1 MRRIRILYVITRMNI
16 GGAAIQAGL
25 LTAMLDP
32 ARFETLLVAGAEGPR
47 EGNILSLGRLPSTV
61 RPLLVPELGR
71 RIAPADDLRAL
82 WKVTAIARAYRP
94 DIVHTHLAKAGFV
107 GRIAGRL
114 SGAQAIVHTYHG
126 SVFHGY
132 FGRRESAL
140 YLGVERALARVT
152 SRIVA
157 ITPQV
162 SEELTKLR
170 VAPAAK
176 IVEIPLGL
184 DLAPFRDAPDR
195 LTARARLGI
204 SPDDA
209 VVGLVARLVPIKDV
223 RTFLKAMAFL
233 VEDIPRLVV
242 LIAGDGEDRAALETA
257 AAELGFGARCRFL
270 GWRADLSTLYAAMN
284 VLVLSSINEGA
295 PVSVIEAMATG
306 RPVVATAVGGVPDV
320 VHNGQTGILVPP
332 REPESLALAVRAILS
347 DPQVGEAF
355 GKEGQRQALARFD
368 APRLVADV
376 ERLYRSLVHTPPED
390 APALADSLEGQ
401 SR

>member
-1 MRRIRILYVITRMNI
+1 MRRIRILRVITRMNI
-16 GGAAIQAGL
+16 GGPAIQAGL

-32 ARFETLLVAGAEGPR
+32 ARFETLLVAGAEGSR

-114 SGAQAIVHTYHG
+114 AGAQAIVHTYHG

-132 FGRRESAL
+132 FGRPESAL
-140 YLGVERALARVT
+140 YLGVERALAHVT

-157 ITPQV
+157 ITPQG
-162 SEELTKLR
+162 SEELARLR

-195 LTARARLGI
+195 LAARSLLGI
-204 SPDDA
+204 SPDEPL
-209 VVGLVARLVPIKDV
+209 VGLVARLVPIKDV
-223 RTFLKAMAFL
+223 LTFLKAMAL
-233 VEDIPRLVV
+233 VIADIPQLAVMIV
-242 LIAGDGEDRAALETA
+242 GDGEERARLEA
-257 AAELGFGARCRFL
+257 AAVQIGLGTRCRFL
-270 GWRADLSTLYAAMN
+270 GWRADLPVLYAAMD
-284 VLVLSSINEGA
+284 VLALSSINEGA

-320 VHNGQTGILVPP
+320 VLDGRTGFLVPP
-332 REPESLALAVRAILS
+332 RDPKALSAAVSAILC
-347 DPQVGEAF
+347 DRQVADSF
-355 GKEGQRQALARFD
+355 GKEGRRNALARFD
-368 APRLVADV
+368 APRLVADI
-376 ERLYRSLVHTPPED
+376 ERLYASLAASDTRGPSENV
-390 APALADSLEGQ
+390 ARL
-401 SR
+401 